1 MTVRQTARGIGIRA
15 LLLLAALVIVGIWL
29 LSLALDIIGAAIHI
43 AVWIVIAVAVFVA
56 VLIARYKMRR
66 R

>member
-15 LLLLAALVIVGIWL
+15 LLLLAAVVIVGIWL
-29 LSLALDIIGAAIHI
+29 VSIAFDLIGAAIHI
-43 AVWIVIAVAVFVA
+43 AIWLVIAVVVFIAIAV
-56 VLIARYKMRR
+56 ARHKMRR